1 MATTRKTEVVTGAAR
16 LGYAKLWDPE
26 LNDRGEEKYSVCVMI
41 PKKDTATVN
50 AVKAA
55 IAAATEDGLASK
67 FDGKKAGVKNPLR
80 DGDELDEDGER
91 VKGEEFKGMYY
102 FNASAAKRRP
112 ILLDKNKNEI
122 LDKTEIYSGCWA
134 NVAVNFYP
142 YNVDKSKGIAA
153 GLNAVRKLKDD
164 ENLGGGISTESAKGM
179 FEDADDEDDI

>member
-26 LNDRGEEKYSVCVMI
+26 LNERGEEKFSVCVMI
-41 PKKDTATVN
+41 PKTDTATVN
-50 AVKAA
+50 AVKAS
-55 IAAATEDGLASK
+55 IAAATEEGLASK

-91 VKGEEFKGMYY
+91 VKGAEFEGMYY
-102 FNASAAKRRP
+102 FNASATKRRP
-112 ILLDKNKNEI
+112 ILLDKNRNEI
-122 LDKTEIYSGCWA
+122 LDKTAIYSGCWA

-142 YNVDKSKGIAA
+142 FKVDASKGIAA

-164 ENLGGGISTESAKGM
+164 ENLSGGMTTEAAKGM
-179 FEDADDEDDI
+179 FDEADDEDDI